1 MCQSLNHLLL
11 FLEGRE
17 MITSSLWE
25 RKVPLGY
32 HEQCHQYEGQNML
45 GDLASI
51 MFTKAGLK
59 MYKYYSLMMD
69 ISGPLN
75 NKPFCVLQPSVL
87 VLHIISGP

>member
-1 MCQSLNHLLL
+1 
-11 FLEGRE
+11 
-17 MITSSLWE
+17 
-25 RKVPLGY
+25 
-32 HEQCHQYEGQNML
+32 ML

-59 MYKYYSLMMD
+59 MYKYSSLMMD